1 MQLIRVAERLGASS
15 RRPRHPFPAMMAG
28 VNPGRVPVHRAPKA
42 QLTSPL
48 TSQHEHRTS
57 TTVDELRQVIDHTAP
72 VVAYN
77 GRATTSPELNEAA
90 VELGSLLHVSTREL
104 QDLPPFTYKT
114 CEIRPKASKTDT
126 DMYPL
131 SNQRVLNASI
141 FPEISQENP

>member
-1 MQLIRVAERLGASS
+1 MEKSNPRVEGRGERCGGGGGADLGITRVSLSIRAHASA
-15 RRPRHPFPAMMAG
+15 P
-28 VNPGRVPVHRAPKA
+28 VPVHRALKA

-77 GRATTSPELNEAA
+77 GHATTSPELNEAA
-90 VELGSLLHVSTREL
+90 VGARLSSPRQHQRTAGPAT
-104 QDLPPFTYKT
+104 FTYKT

-131 SNQRVLNASI
+131 SNQRVLNT
-141 FPEISQENP
+141 